1 MLKLHEKKVLSE
13 DGTELAVQL
22 SMDEYRALEE
32 YIEELED
39 SIALAEAIK
48 NAESGL
54 SDYLS
59 NLEDYE
65 NRLANGEI
73 RW

>member
-1 MLKLHEKKVLSE
+1 MLKLHEKKVLDRSGNE
-13 DGTELAVQL
+13 KAIQI
-22 SMDEYRALEE
+22 SIAEYRALEK

-39 SIALAEAIK
+39 SIALAEAMK
-48 NAESGL
+48 NAEAGL

-73 RW
+73 KW